1 MTSLTGPLDISLFV
15 LSFWGITGTLGF
27 FLLRRSRAF
36 LGPLLFLLAS
46 GAAVLSCSGIWG
58 LADSTDLHR
67 ILPGGLPGLPFHFRQ
82 DPLSSFF
89 LLLLGGAGTGILI
102 FAAGYLR
109 SLPSPRLPSFFF
121 RTALFMA
128 SMEGVLLADDAYVF
142 MVFWETM
149 ALVSYALVV
158 TENDREEVRNAG
170 FLYLLMAHL
179 GSLLILV
186 AFFFLASREP
196 SGFAGGLQSFTFES
210 MGKSLPS
217 PGVALLVFVCA
228 LLGFGAKAGLI
239 PLHVW
244 LPEAHPVAPSPAS
257 ALLSGVMLK
266 TAIYGL
272 LRVFFGLL
280 GPDHLNY
287 SFGIPVL
294 LAGGF
299 MALFGILHAL
309 LQSDPK
315 KLLAYSSIENIGII
329 FLGIGLSILY
339 LRSGHP
345 IAGDIAL
352 GASLY
357 HAINHAFFKS
367 LLFLGAGTMAHAS
380 GTNDLNTMG
389 GLLRRMP
396 YSGVFV
402 LFGVLCIS
410 GLPPGNGFVSEWL
423 LLQASLQAGTLSGT
437 LFRSAVLLGAALL
450 VLASA
455 LAAMGFVKFYGIG
468 YLGIPRS
475 EGAQKAHEVSLPER
489 LGMAWLVAG
498 CLLLALLPVL
508 MLAWIGRVLRPLTG
522 SSFSEATLSS
532 GWMQLLPLSPQGASY
547 TPALLLGLLC
557 LLIPLAWLIP
567 RFFGRGSSRRA
578 PVWGCGY
585 EIRTPRMQ
593 DSAGS
598 FGQPIRHFFA
608 DFFLMKRHLP
618 EPTEKDPVFELT
630 VEDPHWAFLYRPVFR
645 LFQALASLAERVRT
659 GRISVYL
666 VYSFGTLIL
675 LLSVF
680 RWMV

>member
-1 MTSLTGPLDISLFV
+1 MTLPPDPLETSLLV
-15 LSFWGITGTLGF
+15 LLFWGITAILGF
-27 FLLRRSRAF
+27 FLLRKSRAF
-36 LGPLLFLLAS
+36 LSPLLFLLAAGGVTLAFS
-46 GAAVLSCSGIWG
+46 GLSG
-58 LADSTDLHR
+58 LAASADLHR
-67 ILPGGLPGLPFHFRQ
+67 IVPGGLPGLPFHFRQ

-89 LLLLGGAGTGILI
+89 LLLLGGAATGILI
-102 FAAGYLR
+102 FSAGYLR
-109 SLPSPRLPSFFF
+109 SLPTPRIPSFFL
-121 RTALFMA
+121 RTALFLA
-128 SMEGVLLADDAYVF
+128 SMEGVLLADDAYLF

-158 TENDREEVRNAG
+158 TENTREDVRNAG
-170 FLYLLMAHL
+170 YLYLLMAHF
-179 GSLLILV
+179 GSLLILA

-196 SGFAGGLQSFTFES
+196 SGLAPGLSAFTFEA
-210 MGKSLPS
+210 MGKSVPTG
-217 PGVALLVFVCA
+217 GVALLIFVCA
-228 LLGFGAKAGLI
+228 LLGFGAKAGLL

-257 ALLSGVMLK
+257 ALLSGIMLK
-266 TAIYGL
+266 TAVYGL
-272 LRVFFGLL
+272 LRVSFGLL
-280 GPDHLNY
+280 GPGHLNY
-287 SFGIPVL
+287 SWGVPVL

-309 LQSDPK
+309 LQSNPK

-339 LRSGHP
+339 LSSGHP
-345 IAGDIAL
+345 VAGELAL

-367 LLFLGAGTMAHAS
+367 LLFLGAGTMIHAS

-396 YSGVFV
+396 FSGVLV
-402 LFGVLCIS
+402 LGGVLCIS

-437 LFRSAVLLGAALL
+437 LLRSAVLLGAALL

-475 EGAQKAHEVSLPER
+475 EGAQKAHEVTIPER
-489 LGMAWLVAG
+489 LGMAWLMAG
-498 CLLLALLPVL
+498 CLLLALLPVQ
-508 MLAWIGRVLRPLTG
+508 MLKWIDNVLHSLTG
-522 SSFSEATLSS
+522 TSLPTTTLSP
-532 GWMQLLPLSPQGASY
+532 GWLWLLPLPPQGASY
-547 TPALLLGLLC
+547 SPALLLGLLA
-557 LLIPLAWLIP
+557 LLLPLGGVLP
-567 RFFGRGSSRRA
+567 RVFGRSSFRKT

-608 DFFLMKRHLP
+608 NFFLMKRHLP
-618 EPTEKDPVFELT
+618 DPSEKDPVFELT

-645 LFQALASLAERVRT
+645 LFQGLAVLAERVRT

-675 LLSVF
+675 LLTVF
-680 RWMV
+680 RWM